1 MDRGFTY
8 SFVFTVSTDCVDH
21 VTACL
26 IFLAAVTCLIFLAAV
41 TCLMLAKWPV
51 LHLQDCC
58 IEIL

>member
-8 SFVFTVSTDCVDH
+8 SSVFTVSTDWVDR

-26 IFLAAVTCLIFLAAV
+26 TFLAAVTW
-41 TCLMLAKWPV
+41 LMLAKWPV
-51 LHLQDCC
+51 LHLQDRC